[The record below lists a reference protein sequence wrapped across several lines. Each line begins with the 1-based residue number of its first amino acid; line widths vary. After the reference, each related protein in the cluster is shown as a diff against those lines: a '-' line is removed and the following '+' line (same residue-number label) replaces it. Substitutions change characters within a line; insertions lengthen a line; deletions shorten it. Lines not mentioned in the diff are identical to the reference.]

1 MAALGNNRR
10 AIVAGAQRAAVPD
23 PEGSNG
29 GGVDKR
35 GEAGAARLFQSL

>member
-1 MAALGNNRR
+1 MAASGNRR
-10 AIVAGAQRAAVPD
+10 GAIVARTQRAAVPD
-23 PEGSNG
+23 PEGGNG